1 MALARLKDWGA
12 ADVLTEPDLEAEFD
26 RIYNNPLALISP
38 LTGNLNCNSKQL
50 TNLLFETQAASQT
63 AANEGRVYYQ
73 TTEDQVHV
81 DDGTNIRRVPTIASV
96 ARGDIIRASATSQ
109 WARLALGAAGT
120 VPRSDGTDIGYSTFT
135 IPNTFALGDVIYG
148 SAANTL

>member
-26 RIYNNPLALISP
+26 RIYNNALTLISP
-38 LTGNLNCNSKQL
+38 LTGNLNCNSRQL
-50 TNLLFETQAASQT
+50 TNLLFETQATNQT

-81 DDGTNIRRVPTIASV
+81 DDGANIRRVPTIASV
-96 ARGDIIRASATSQ
+96 ARGGLIYASATNQWSQ
-109 WARLALGAAGT
+109 LTLGAAGR
-120 VPRSDGTDIGYSTFT
+120 VIRSDGTDIGYS
-135 IPNTFALGDVIYG
+135 
-148 SAANTL
+148 